1 VTFVLFVV
9 KNCLLKMFK
18 FLGVSIYPLVKK
30 GDVIGVSQTA
40 VFRSPTGAVPGVAIP
55 QKPLEDHSCD
65 FSVRHQAV
73 QVLVQIGLLMDLEI
87 IKIGIL

>member
-1 VTFVLFVV
+1 
-9 KNCLLKMFK
+9 MFK

-40 VFRSPTGAVPGVAIP
+40 VLRSPTGAIPGIAIL
-55 QKPLEDHSCD
+55 QKALEDNSCD
-65 FSVRHQAV
+65 FSMRHQAV

-87 IKIGIL
+87 MEIGVL